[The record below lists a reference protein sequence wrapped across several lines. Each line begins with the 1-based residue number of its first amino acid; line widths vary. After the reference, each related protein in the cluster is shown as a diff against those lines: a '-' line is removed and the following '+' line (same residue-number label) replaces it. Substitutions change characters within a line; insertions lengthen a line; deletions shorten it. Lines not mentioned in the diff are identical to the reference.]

1 MLIQNK
7 YRVTKLIGEGSYSRV
22 YEAIH
27 DTKKTRVAIKIDLKN
42 NDIATRLM
50 EHEIRMYL
58 YLKKFVIDN
67 IVPMKSFGVYD
78 DHHYIIMEYLPFTLN
93 EYVKQIP
100 RDKIETLFIQI
111 ELILRKLHNHN
122 ILYHDVKPDNF
133 MVSAKGRVYLID
145 MGLSGCCKD
154 VILKNTIGTPLY
166 CSPKCHKPKYVY
178 GKEDDMISFYY
189 MIFHILAP
197 IELPWNNICVD
208 DERIRKRIMYELKKY
223 TNMEHYYR
231 NIEDPLLHR
240 WIRKFKMFDCKS
252 LLN

>member
-78 DHHYIIMEYLPFTLN
+78 HH
-93 EYVKQIP
+93 Q
-100 RDKIETLFIQI
+100 
-111 ELILRKLHNHN
+111 
-122 ILYHDVKPDNF
+122 
-133 MVSAKGRVYLID
+133 
-145 MGLSGCCKD
+145 
-154 VILKNTIGTPLY
+154 
-166 CSPKCHKPKYVY
+166 
-178 GKEDDMISFYY
+178 
-189 MIFHILAP
+189 
-197 IELPWNNICVD
+197 
-208 DERIRKRIMYELKKY
+208 
-223 TNMEHYYR
+223 
-231 NIEDPLLHR
+231 
-240 WIRKFKMFDCKS
+240 
-252 LLN
+252 